1 MSIANTMV
9 IIADTIV
16 NLLSLAGTGLDKKAE
31 DFRRGIPEKEKDK
44 DKSDLIFTC
53 HEPYSS
59 HFLTIISLLLGFPT
73 RNFLWDNEALA
84 EAAKKNVYVFGYV
97 AKNIPFTSYLANL
110 ARNIFRWYQPSA
122 PIWQRALSYSLIFP
136 LLAFSWHMLLAIPN
150 LVLNVTRLLT
160 VILPFY
166 LCLLTMSIN
175 DFLFKGNEYAY
186 DKRSKFAKLANKL
199 PQTRWVQWPLLAVK
213 GLVQFL
219 LFACVFFPV
228 GMVACTAKAI
238 FSPVENFKSL
248 WSESGPFRVIGKPL
262 AILSA
267 LITISAYIAL
277 AVFALPAL
285 VTLAPAYL
293 PAFAVT
299 GLNAVLAAFTWLAGL
314 GSIVFT
320 PIGAVISSVVGSVFA
335 GTAITNAVIGLAAVT
350 GAVLGIVGSLWA
362 HFARKLDDW
371 CYYLAIKEFVT
382 IKPDATI
389 VAADVQAGKDQT
401 VELVDPTALHTKG
414 AMQALA
420 SAPADDSS
428 VSQPLLQPEPVDP
441 QQKNR
446 ASNPLHAPPPN
457 LSAIQSAPASKPG
470 SLPADRKG
478 SAPKP
483 S

>member
-1 MSIANTMV
+1 MSFV
-9 IIADTIV
+9 EEF
-16 NLLSLAGTGLDKKAE
+16 LSLVGTELDRSADELSHTPDTVRDSSKVLVISYS
-31 DFRRGIPEKEKDK
+31 GG
-44 DKSDLIFTC
+44 
-53 HEPYSS
+53 PYPF
-59 HFLTIISLLLGFPT
+59 HFLTMISLLLGFPT
-73 RNFLWDNEALA
+73 RNFLWDNEDLV
-84 EAAKKNVYVFGYV
+84 KVINDPKNAG
-97 AKNIPFTSYLANL
+97 KLRKITSNISFTSHLANL
-110 ARNIFRWYQPSA
+110 ARNIFKWHQPSS
-122 PIWQRALSYSLIFP
+122 PFWQKALSFSLIFP

-150 LVLNVTRLLT
+150 LLLNVARLLT
-160 VILPFY
+160 IPLPFF
-166 LCLLTMSIN
+166 LLMSMISIAR
-175 DFLFKGNEYAY
+175 FLFERSSEDNK
-186 DKRSKFAKLANKL
+186 DSKFEQFANKL
-199 PQTRWVQWPLLAVK
+199 PNTRWVQWPLLAVK
-213 GLVQFL
+213 GLVMFL
-219 LFACVFFPV
+219 FLCVLFSATI
-228 GMVACTAKAI
+228 VAFTARAI
-238 FSPVENFKSL
+238 FSPVENFKNF
-248 WSESGPFRVIGKPL
+248 WSAHTGPFRVIGKPL

-371 CYYLAIKEFVT
+371 CYYLAVKEFVT

-389 VAADVQAGKDQT
+389 VAADAQPEKEQT
-401 VELVDPTALHTKG
+401 VKLDDSTALHTKG
-414 AMQALA
+414 AMQAL
-420 SAPADDSS
+420 SLVPAADSS
-428 VSQPLLQPEPVDP
+428 VSQPLLQLQPEPVDP